1 MLGVQACVSEELGAG
16 TQCDSSR
23 LGAEQTVESLI
34 HSTSATV
41 TGMLMIL
48 ILMPLTVCLLG
59 SLRLHCRSLLL
70 LLLVVVVVV
79 ALVLV
84 VAAAGSGGGVVVAAS
99 IGAAVADAAA
109 PSAVAAATKTH

>member
-48 ILMPLTVCLLG
+48 MPLTVCLLG

-70 LLLVVVVVV
+70 LLVVVVVV
-79 ALVLV
+79 LVPV